1 MISYRVKL
9 KGPRKNKILS
19 PFIVISLFKKVGFKE
34 MNVRKFRNFVITEFA
49 KSGIHYTDI
58 KQIHR
63 LTPRYLS
70 DPHKHSGM

>member
-1 MISYRVKL
+1 
-9 KGPRKNKILS
+9 
-19 PFIVISLFKKVGFKE
+19 
-34 MNVRKFRNFVITEFA
+34 MNDQKFRNSEIIITEFA

-63 LTPRYLS
+63 FTPSYLS